1 MNVDTFPRTLLVAG
15 GVALFCSAMVSL
27 AVYFLRPLQVGLQSL
42 ERNRA
47 ILVAADLLPPGEVSD
62 REVVSRYLELD
73 AQVVDLGTGWFTG
86 GFDAHA
92 YDHWRLH
99 DESQAAADDP
109 GADGRK
115 RYVPVYLV
123 RKAASLQKIVL
134 PVDGSGMWSTIYG
147 YVALGKDLNTITG
160 VTFHR
165 HGETPGVGD
174 RIQDE
179 AWLAAWHGKRIRDEN
194 GVMRFRVTRGA
205 KGPYEVDLISGA
217 SVTSEATGELVRTW
231 IGDEGYGPFLEKLD
245 KNER

>member
-62 REVVSRYLELD
+62 RGVVSRYLDLD
-73 AQVVDLGTGWFTG
+73 AQVVDLDTGWFTG

-92 YDHWRLH
+92 YDHWRLR
-99 DESQAAADDP
+99 DEGLAAADDP

-123 RKAASLQKIVL
+123 RKAGSLQKIVL
-134 PVDGSGMWSTIYG
+134 PVDGSGIRFIAM
-147 YVALGKDLNTITG
+147 A
-160 VTFHR
+160 
-165 HGETPGVGD
+165 
-174 RIQDE
+174 
-179 AWLAAWHGKRIRDEN
+179 KR
-194 GVMRFRVTRGA
+194 
-205 KGPYEVDLISGA
+205 PA
-217 SVTSEATGELVRTW
+217 SATGFRKKH
-231 IGDEGYGPFLEKLD
+231 GSQSGRA
-245 KNER
+245 NEFTTKMAQCVSA

>member
-1 MNVDTFPRTLLVAG
+1 MNVDTFPRTLLVAAA
-15 GVALFCSAMVSL
+15 VALFCSAMVSL
-27 AVYFLRPLQVGLQSL
+27 AVHFLRPLQVGLQSL

-47 ILVAADLLPPGEVSD
+47 ILEAADLLPPGEVSD
-62 REVVSRYLELD
+62 RDVVSRYLDLD
-73 AQVVDLGTGWFTG
+73 AQVVDLDTGWFTG

-92 YDHWRLH
+92 YDHWRLR
-99 DESQAAADDP
+99 DEGQAAAVDP

-147 YVALGKDLNTITG
+147 YVALGKDLNTISG

-174 RIQDE
+174 LIEDE
-179 AWLAAWHGKRIRDEN
+179 AWLAAWHGKRIRDED
-194 GVMRFRVTRGA
+194 GTLRFRVTRDATGSF
-205 KGPYEVDLISGA
+205 EVDLISGA
-217 SVTSEATGELVRTW
+217 SVTTQAAGELVRTW
-231 IGDEGYGPFLEKLD
+231 LGDEGFGPFLKKLD
-245 KNER
+245 ENER